1 MNTMATCER
10 KASSNDSQ
18 QWGMTAIELLIGLA
32 VAAVV
37 LLVAI
42 PGTSL
47 LIERHQLKS
56 ASTDLVNSLYLA
68 RSEAQ
73 IRASTVRVCPSDD
86 GRSCRSDGDWTHGWL
101 VFSDGN
107 GDGVAQDIELLEA
120 FESPGESIRIT
131 ASGAAQNSAA
141 FTATGLVREHDA
153 ASGRLVLCPV
163 AHSAPSRVIAI
174 DADGWVSME
183 PGNTHACENG

>member
-1 MNTMATCER
+1 MATCER
-10 KASSNDSQ
+10 KAFSINSQ
-18 QWGMTAIELLIGLA
+18 HRGLTAIELLIGLA

-47 LIERHQLKS
+47 LIERQRLKS
-56 ASTDLVNSLYLA
+56 VSTDLVNSLYLA

-73 IRASTVRVCPSDD
+73 IRASTVKVCPSDD
-86 GRSCRSDGDWTHGWL
+86 GRSCRSDGDWTRGWL

-107 GDGVAQDIELLEA
+107 GDGVVQDIELLEA
-120 FESPGESIRIT
+120 FESPGERVRIK

-141 FTATGLVREHDA
+141 FTATGLVREHNA
-153 ASGRLVLCPV
+153 ASGRLVLCPA

-183 PGNTHACENG
+183 PGNTRTCETG

>member
-1 MNTMATCER
+1 MATCKR
-10 KASSNDSQ
+10 KASSINSRQ
-18 QWGMTAIELLIGLA
+18 RGMTAIELLIGLA
-32 VAAVV
+32 VATVV

-47 LIERHQLKS
+47 LIERHRLKS
-56 ASTDLVNSLYLA
+56 ASTDLVSSLYLA

-73 IRASTVRVCPSDD
+73 IRASTVKVCPSDD
-86 GRSCRSDGDWTHGWL
+86 GRSCRSDGDWTRGWL

-107 GDGVAQDIELLEA
+107 GDDVVQDIELLEA
-120 FESPGESIRIT
+120 FESPGESVRIM
-131 ASGAAQNSAA
+131 ASGAARNRAA

-153 ASGRLVLCPV
+153 ASGRLVVCPV
-163 AHSAPSRVIAI
+163 EHSAPSRVIAI

-183 PGNTHACENG
+183 PGTTRACETG